1 MVNLI
6 DFPAQYFKLILLRWT
21 QMFLISLKKK
31 KSDWVD
37 AIAQLSVGNRPS
49 AASGS
54 NPTHNN
60 GVLNNLYT

>member
-6 DFPAQYFKLILLRWT
+6 DFPAQDINLILLRWT